1 MVSSHI
7 DNLQII
13 VQVSPPFASCTM
25 STMEQH
31 QPHLYSQV
39 QRAMR
44 NKRPNSE
51 PFLSQLLPQQMSM
64 TRSVSSSPPAFSQLV
79 TGGAGLGHGAQTSL
93 YSLALAAAE
102 EVQLP
107 PRLYGSSVSS
117 SQDSA
122 MQPSPALE
130 SASASGSSA
139 PLYPNAF
146 NVEFEYDL
154 QPRSQAKDCVGQI
167 DSAGDNLST
176 SLTISKETHSP
187 QQSLLQTGG
196 FNASNRFERFP
207 ALNMNSAAT
216 AAVPSVPPS
225 SSSTAASSSSATLAA
240 LSDFGV
246 TFSWT
251 RGEMIGRGGF
261 GVV

>member
-1 MVSSHI
+1 MFPSHI

-39 QRAMR
+39 RRAMR
-44 NKRPNSE
+44 NKLPNPE
-51 PFLSQLLPQQMSM
+51 PFRSQLLPHQMAM

-79 TGGAGLGHGAQTSL
+79 TGGAGHGYVAQTSL

-122 MQPSPALE
+122 MQPSPAPA

-154 QPRSQAKDCVGQI
+154 QPRSRAKDCVGQI
-167 DSAGDNLST
+167 AAGDNLST

-187 QQSLLQTGG
+187 QQSLLQTDG
-196 FNASNRFERFP
+196 FNTSNRFEGFP
-207 ALNMNSAAT
+207 ALNTNSAAA

-225 SSSTAASSSSATLAA
+225 SSSSAASSSSATLAA